1 MRPMQNRLRA
11 LQRPRLAVHKFTSCD
26 GCQLTILDCE
36 EALLDLALAVDIAFF
51 PEARRQFEPGPYDIS
66 FVEGSVSTPVE
77 VERTQ
82 RIRDSTRFFIPFGAC
97 ATAGGIQALRN
108 FADLESMKAS
118 VYPDPTIVAALATS
132 TPHAAHVP
140 VDFELQGC
148 PPNRHQLIE
157 VITQLLL
164 GRQPRLPSYSVCL
177 ECKRRGNVCVLVARE
192 LPCMGPVTHDGCG
205 ALCPS
210 YDRACYGCF
219 GPMDDPQVDRFGK
232 ELEMRGLSASAI
244 VRRFR
249 QVTPY
254 KDAFVKGA
262 ARYADKGS

>member
-1 MRPMQNRLRA
+1 MLERLR
-11 LQRPRLAVHKFTSCD
+11 QSERPKLAVYKFTSCD

-36 EALLDLALAVDIAFF
+36 EELLALAAAVEIAYFL
-51 PEARRQFEPGPYDIS
+51 EAKRDRLPGPYDIAL
-66 FVEGSVSTPVE
+66 VEGSVSTHE
-77 VERTQ
+77 EIERT
-82 RIRDSTRFFIPFGAC
+82 RHIRENVKFFIPFGAC

-108 FADLESMKAS
+108 FGNVESMKAA
-118 VYPDPTIVAALATS
+118 VYPNPDIVAALPKS
-132 TPHAAHVP
+132 TPHSAHVK

-148 PPNRHQLIE
+148 PPNRHQLLE
-157 VITQLLL
+157 VLTDVLL
-164 GRQPRLPSYSVCL
+164 GRTPRLPSHSVCL

-219 GPMDDPQVDRFGK
+219 GPMDDAQVDRFGK
-232 ELEMRGLSASAI
+232 ELELRGLAAEEI

-254 KDAFVKGA
+254 KDAFVRGA
-262 ARYADKGS
+262 ANYAERGD